1 MKNGQKKN
9 TTKKRTLESFFD
21 VHLLGIMAHF
31 SEILDSVV
39 NHPLVEK
46 KRCVG
51 AISEMIT
58 MAGNCVNSALPQV
71 RHLNSLVR
79 GYRKLTHL

>member
-1 MKNGQKKN
+1 MKNGTKKTAKPGKKN
-9 TTKKRTLESFFD
+9 LESFFD

-58 MAGNCVNSALPQV
+58 IAGNSVSSALPQV
-71 RHLNSLVR
+71 CFVVKSTCGNTNEV
-79 GYRKLTHL
+79 